1 MRAYRPRHAPC
12 GHPHS
17 RILTIFQRATEKA
30 TCPPVPQGFG
40 GLFYFAVASV
50 AAALK
55 ARRLAE
61 KRPTANHPTRP
72 QKRAIINNP
81 GAKREVAETIARR
94 TVSKIPKPTA
104 HIIARRKERAN
115 MPESSPPTPPKPRD
129 MPKNMAKPFISF
141 LLSSVSAQILPQAQP
156 HRALQRSSQ
165 SHRSRQKRSTQTHPK
180 YADDARAST
189 KKGTAYC
196 ADDNSNDP
204 ISHGT
209 PASCHDRLANTR
221 RNNGRFGRKTQPH
234 HSRMREP
241 FRRFGPIFQLNQPLR
256 QQAK

>member
-1 MRAYRPRHAPC
+1 MRAYRPRHASC
-12 GHPHS
+12 GHPRS
-17 RILTIFQRATEKA
+17 RILTIFHRATEKA

-129 MPKNMAKPFISF
+129 MPKNIAKPFISF

-180 YADDARAST
+180 NT
-189 KKGTAYC
+189 PT
-196 ADDNSNDP
+196 
-204 ISHGT
+204 T
-209 PASCHDRLANTR
+209 PAPALRKAPHIAPTTIPMIRFRMALLQVVTTALPIPAEIMAVSGER
-221 RNNGRFGRKTQPH
+221 RNRTIHECESRFDA
-234 HSRMREP
+234 SV
-241 FRRFGPIFQLNQPLR
+241 RFSS
-256 QQAK
+256 